1 LRQRPYSAAAAAAA
15 AAGGGD
21 IGASSS
27 ACVRGLPVRLKPLL
41 PAYCRAVHAMP

>member
-1 LRQRPYSAAAAAAA
+1 LRQRPYSAAAAGGG
-15 AAGGGD
+15 GGGD

-41 PAYCRAVHAMP
+41 PAY